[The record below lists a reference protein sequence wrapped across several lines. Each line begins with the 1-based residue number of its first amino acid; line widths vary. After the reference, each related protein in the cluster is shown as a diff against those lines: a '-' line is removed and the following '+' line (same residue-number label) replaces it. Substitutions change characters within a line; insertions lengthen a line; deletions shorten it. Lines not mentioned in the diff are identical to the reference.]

1 MTAYDLPFS
10 VEVGG
15 KSYPIR
21 YGWRAIIDILAACSD
36 PDLDEYSKAEVVL
49 SIFYQDMIPPEHLEE
64 ALQKA
69 NDFIDHGNKQEKK
82 LQKKMM
88 DWQQDA
94 DIIIPAIN
102 QCAGCEIRLDPSIH
116 WWTVL
121 GWFMAIE
128 KGVFSSVLYIRDKLA
143 KCETLSKPEKE
154 FYLANRRIVDLI
166 NPDTPEETEA
176 KNELLA
182 WMEGDK
188 Y

>member
-21 YGWRAIIDILAACSD
+21 YGWRAIVDILAACSD
-36 PDLDEYSKAEVVL
+36 PDLDDYSKAEVIL
-49 SIFYQDMIPPEHLEE
+49 TIFYQEPIPPEHVEE

-69 NDFIDHGNKQEKK
+69 NDFIDHGCKQEKQF
-82 LQKKMM
+82 QKKMM

-102 QCAGCEIRLDPSIH
+102 QCAGREIRLDPDIH

-143 KCETLSKPEKE
+143 KGETLSKTEKE
-154 FYLANRRIVDLI
+154 FYQANRRMVDLA
-166 NPDTPEETEA
+166 NAETAEEKAA
-176 KNELLA
+176 KAAIYSQFE
-182 WMEGDK
+182 
-188 Y
+188 